1 MLLLRLAVLSVAVA
15 SALQPGAP
23 ASRPSTA
30 TQRPLAAT
38 PLAAAARDDDDA
50 SGGALSRRDLGLGWA
65 AAGVGLVLGS
75 GVAEPAAVAAAEGE
89 GRKWISGKSEVP
101 KEKGDTKGT
110 KKDTSFLRCLS
121 NCVSDCAAGAR
132 KGLAEK
138 VGRATS
144 RRRAKTYATQLLAP
158 SQPLTTTSPPHPGP
172 RPVPAGVPGRVLHD
186 LRAVHRHAQP

>member
-1 MLLLRLAVLSVAVA
+1 MSPAALLRLTVVLTVAVA

-30 TQRPLAAT
+30 TQRPLAAA
-38 PLAAAARDDDDA
+38 PLAAAVHDDA
-50 SGGALSRRDLGLGWA
+50 DESSGVVSRRDLGLGWA

-75 GVAEPAAVAAAEGE
+75 GVAEPAAVEAAEGE

-101 KEKGDTKGT
+101 REKGDTKGT

-138 VGRATS
+138 VGCPPAAAES
-144 RRRAKTYATQLLAP
+144 PKSGAP
-158 SQPLTTTSPPHPGP
+158 SAPQAATAACRS
-172 RPVPAGVPGRVLHD
+172 
-186 LRAVHRHAQP
+186 